1 VTVGS
6 EPTRLSSIWLVTTGE
21 PLPSDGPET
30 RLLRT
35 GIFFED
41 LVARGVSTHW
51 WTSGFDHHRRTQ
63 RPASLARLD
72 VGSVGTITLIPS
84 PGYRGSV
91 SIRRMVDHVVT
102 ARRFR
107 EAAAEAAAPQLIWCS
122 YPTTELSSASVE
134 LGKRWGVPVVL
145 DIRDLWPDVI
155 WDTVLSR
162 APALARDVGLRVLRQ
177 PAARA
182 FRAATAVVGLTD
194 EYVAW
199 ALELAGRARSELDVA
214 IPVTYPDPV
223 GPLTLSET
231 AEGERF
237 WGEHGVDLGE
247 DWIVCFLGTLGRQ
260 FDFDPVLDAASR
272 LRGCAPGVR
281 FVLAGAGEGLE
292 ALRSRAA
299 GLSNVVVPGWVDGVR
314 RRALLSRSK
323 LGLAPYR
330 PSENFLRNLPNKP
343 VEYFAHGLPVLYPI
357 EGVLHRTCR
366 RSECGVRY
374 GGGEALASVLEGI
387 RRDPARHD
395 RMSKNAR
402 RLFTDDFARDAVT
415 DRLVGLCERILGAA

>member
-1 VTVGS
+1 VTVGA

-21 PLPSDGPET
+21 PLPSDGPGT

-41 LVARGVSTHW
+41 LVARGVRTHW

-63 RPASLARLD
+63 RSTSLARLE

-91 SIRRMVDHVVT
+91 SIRRLVDHATT

-107 EAAAEAAAPQLIWCS
+107 DAATEAAAPQLIWCS
-122 YPTTELSSASVE
+122 YPTVELSAVSVE
-134 LGKRWGVPVVL
+134 LGKRWGIPVVL
-145 DIRDLWPDVI
+145 DVRDLWPDVI
-155 WDTVLSR
+155 WDTVLPGS
-162 APALARDVGLRVLRQ
+162 PALARDAALRILRR

-182 FRAATAVVGLTD
+182 IRAATAVVGLTD

-199 ALELAGRARSELDVA
+199 ALELAGRARNEHDVA

-223 GPLTLSET
+223 GPLTPSEI
-231 AEGERF
+231 AEGERL

-260 FDFDPVLDAASR
+260 FDFGPVLDAAGR
-272 LRGCAPGVR
+272 LRSGAPKVR

-292 ALRSRAA
+292 SLRSRAA

-314 RRALLSRSK
+314 RRTLLSRSK

-357 EGVLHRTCR
+357 EGVLHRACQ
-366 RSECGVRY
+366 RSECGLRY
-374 GGGEALASVLEGI
+374 GGGEALASILEEI
-387 RRDPARHD
+387 RRDDARHD
-395 RMSKNAR
+395 RMAKNAR
-402 RLFTDDFARDAVT
+402 RLFLDDFAREAVT